1 MYYSCRQSLFAS
13 ALLAGVLGGSPNVVL
28 ADTNV
33 IATAMS
39 SHNYVDLSVGRI
51 AGDFDTSVNS
61 SLNSITAIFG
71 HTFNH
76 VETSVS
82 LSYLDLSTDGLTNQT
97 GLGDVIAKIGTTFHS
112 DAFTLYPAFAIK
124 LPTADDAKQLGTG
137 EVDMGGFLSLTHPC
151 AAFLCG
157 VALDYIVLGD
167 PPGTD
172 YQNIF
177 RINLNVFRR
186 FDRLGLGAFVQ
197 QETALLDGIDNPQS
211 LGLNAFYM
219 FAPRTAFYAELQA
232 GLNNSAADS
241 VFRLGMVQWF

>member
-1 MYYSCRQSLFAS
+1 MFSSCRQSLFAT
-13 ALLAGVLGGSPNVVL
+13 ALLAGVLGGSPHVVL
-28 ADTNV
+28 ADANV
-33 IATAMS
+33 IATALS

-51 AGDFDTSVNS
+51 TGDFDTSVNS

-71 HTFNH
+71 HTFNYVKNR

-82 LSYLDLSTDGLTNQT
+82 LSYLDLATDGLSNQT
-97 GLGDVIAKIGTTFHS
+97 GLGDVIARIGTTLHS
-112 DAFTLYPAFAIK
+112 DALTLYPALAIK

-177 RINLNVFRR
+177 RIK
-186 FDRLGLGAFVQ
+186 
-197 QETALLDGIDNPQS
+197 
-211 LGLNAFYM
+211 
-219 FAPRTAFYAELQA
+219 
-232 GLNNSAADS
+232 
-241 VFRLGMVQWF
+241 